1 MSFKLILVFFIV
13 LVALR
18 MFLLRR
24 FGNPAQQKKAAI
36 RLAQMAV
43 ILVILLIAE
52 HLPARGMIMLAGL
65 GALVVFVLHYIE
77 P

>member
-65 GALVVFVLHYIE
+65 GALAVFVLHYIE

>member
-36 RLAQMAV
+36 RLSQMAV

-52 HLPARGMIMLAGL
+52 HLPARGMIMLAGR
-65 GALVVFVLHYIE
+65 GRVSASSSCTT
-77 P
+77 

>member
-1 MSFKLILVFFIV
+1 MSFKLILVFFLV
-13 LVALR
+13 LIALR

-36 RLAQMAV
+36 RLTQMAV
-43 ILVILLIAE
+43 LLVVLLVAE
-52 HLPARGMIMLAGL
+52 HLPFRGMMMLGGAG
-65 GALVVFVLHYIE
+65 AVVLFVLHYVE

>member
-1 MSFKLILVFFIV
+1 MSFKLILAFFVV

-36 RLAQMAV
+36 RLSQMAV

-65 GALVVFVLHYIE
+65 GALAVFVLPYLE

>member
-1 MSFKLILVFFIV
+1 MSFKLILAFFVV